1 MCTFVKNYFFVS
13 EVLSNI
19 QALLK
24 QLTAAAT
31 PIRMVFSAPSSKNYA
46 PKITLKSYLSDE
58 DQLRYQAVEHW
69 PTQDLTHSLD
79 TVGLMEK
86 VLLWSSEYYG
96 QTQIYTTQH
105 NYSILRS
112 KKGKISLLKTKAQK
126 KIDHDRHNHSKNY
139 LIPSHASFLKAIGLA
154 SSNGLIFAPAQ
165 KKYRQINKFVEI
177 ISHHVQIQAKSQF
190 KVADM
195 GCGKAYLS
203 FALYHYFRNEL
214 GKDIYVEGYDIRPE
228 LTEINQ
234 KHAQDLGY
242 PTLEFRTGDIGQ
254 VTLGVLD
261 MIIALHACDIA
272 TDMAIFQGI
281 RSEAKYIVVSPC
293 CHKQVRKAMGTKDYI
308 AQHGIL
314 QERLAELVTDT
325 MRMLLLEHM
334 GYRCKIMEFVPIE
347 ESGKNLLIIATKTSP
362 NPNAL
367 PSYFDLKSKYE
378 ISFHY
383 LGKLLGIEP
392 LDQLQPL

>member
-1 MCTFVKNYFFVS
+1 MS
-13 EVLSNI
+13 EAISNI
-19 QALLK
+19 RGLLK
-24 QLTAAAT
+24 QLTIAAT
-31 PIRMVFSAPSSKNYA
+31 PLRMVFSAPSSKSIA
-46 PKITLKSYLSDE
+46 PKISLKSYLSDE

-69 PTQDLTHSLD
+69 PTQDLTHSFD
-79 TVGLMEK
+79 VD
-86 VLLWSSEYYG
+86 VLLDKVFIWCTEDYG
-96 QTQIYTTQH
+96 QTQIYTTQDT
-105 NYSILRS
+105 YSILRS
-112 KKGKISLLKTKAQK
+112 KKGKVSLLKSKAQK

-139 LIPSHASFLKAIGLA
+139 LIPPHASFLKAIGLA

-177 ISHHVQIQAKSQF
+177 ISHHVQIPAKSKF
-190 KVADM
+190 TVADM

-214 GKDIYVEGYDIRPE
+214 GQDIHIEGYDIRPE

-234 KHAQDLGY
+234 RHANDLEF

-254 VTLGVLD
+254 VTLGALD

-272 TDMAIFQGI
+272 TDMAIYQGI
-281 RSEAKYIVVSPC
+281 RSDAKYIVVSPC
-293 CHKQVRKAMGTKDYI
+293 CHKQVRKAMGTKDFM

-347 ESGKNLLIIATKTSP
+347 ESGKNLLIIATKASP

-367 PSYFDLKSKYE
+367 SSYLDLKSRYD

-392 LDQLQPL
+392 LDL